1 MRSRSG
7 DTEAEVSQSLASR
20 LFKSSAARCFANNLK
35 PLTKLFKLEASS
47 ETGILSET
55 NTVHCTFVA
64 PDQFG
69 QLSLWSQIIHFAPL
83 NQGPQKSI

>member
-1 MRSRSG
+1 MRSG

-20 LFKSSAARCFANNLK
+20 LFKSSPARCFANNLN
-35 PLTKLFKLEASS
+35 PLKKLFKLEASS

-55 NTVHCTFVA
+55 NTVHCIFAA
-64 PDQFG
+64 PGQFG

-83 NQGPQKSI
+83 NQEPQKSI

>member
-7 DTEAEVSQSLASR
+7 DTEAEVSQSLTSC
-20 LFKSSAARCFANNLK
+20 LFKSSTARCFANNLK

-55 NTVHCTFVA
+55 NTVHFTFVA

-69 QLSLWSQIIHFAPL
+69 QLSLLSQIIHFAP
-83 NQGPQKSI
+83 

>member
-20 LFKSSAARCFANNLK
+20 LFKSSTARCYENNL
-35 PLTKLFKLEASS
+35 KLFKLEASS

-55 NTVHCTFVA
+55 NTVHCTFAA
-64 PDQFG
+64 PNQFG
-69 QLSLWSQIIHFAPL
+69 QLSLWSQIIHCAPL
-83 NQGPQKSI
+83 NEEPQKSI

>member
-20 LFKSSAARCFANNLK
+20 LFKSSTARCYENNL
-35 PLTKLFKLEASS
+35 KLFKLEASS

-55 NTVHCTFVA
+55 NAVHCTFAA
-64 PDQFG
+64 PNQFG
-69 QLSLWSQIIHFAPL
+69 QLANCHKSFILRLQIKDLKKVFR
-83 NQGPQKSI
+83 N